1 MARQRKT
8 DKYRLKE
15 GRGTGRKEN
24 YLPWLK
30 IHEVPSEGLSSR
42 ILGWKNKRIYQLMS
56 NLERDYFFIIQWED
70 SVIDI
75 REQFPLLPLEETILI
90 SEELEIRHPSINNQ
104 GIKQIVLTT
113 DFVITIDDGNK
124 VRDIARTIKPTSK
137 MNNRVREK
145 YEIEEQYWK
154 KRKIDWG
161 IVTENEINQQKARNI
176 RSIYGFYFWD
186 EINGFNKAQ
195 IEQIKYVFCNN
206 LIKNNFDINKTA
218 CQFDLLMGWTQGE
231 SIGFF
236 KYLLAHKVI
245 ETDMNENIMLLNK
258 IQIRL

>member
-1 MARQRKT
+1 MGRQRKT

-15 GRGTGRKEN
+15 GRGTGRKEK

-75 REQFPLLPLEETILI
+75 REQFPLLPSEETILI
-90 SEELEIRHPSINNQ
+90 SEEL
-104 GIKQIVLTT
+104 GIKHPAINDKGMKKIVLTT
-113 DFVITIDDGNK
+113 DFVITVYDGNN
-124 VRDIARTIKPTSK
+124 VRDIARTIKPTGK
-137 MNNRVREK
+137 MNERVREK

-154 KRKIDWG
+154 KRNIDWG

-176 RSIYGFYFWD
+176 RSIYRFYFWD
-186 EINGFNKAQ
+186 EINMFNKVQ
-195 IEQIKYVFCNN
+195 IEQIKYNFCNN
-206 LIKNNFDINKTA
+206 LIKNNFDINKTVR
-218 CQFDLLMGWTQGE
+218 QFDLLMGWKQGE
-231 SIGFF
+231 SIGLF

-245 ETDMNENIMLLNK
+245 KTDMNEDIMLLNK
-258 IQIRL
+258 IQIKL

>member
-1 MARQRKT
+1 MTRQRKT

-42 ILGWKNKRIYQLMS
+42 ILGWKNRRIHQLMS
-56 NLERDYFFIIQWED
+56 NLERDYFFLIQWED

-90 SEELEIRHPSINNQ
+90 AEEFGIRHPSINNQ
-104 GIKQIVLTT
+104 EMKQIVLTT
-113 DFVITIDDGNK
+113 DFVITVDDGNR

-137 MNNRVREK
+137 MNERVREK
-145 YEIEEQYWK
+145 YEIEEQYWN
-154 KRKIDWG
+154 KRKINWG
-161 IVTENEINQQKARNI
+161 IVTENEINQQRAKNI
-176 RSIYGFYFWD
+176 RFIYGFYFWD
-186 EINGFNKAQ
+186 EINGFTKAQ
-195 IEQIKYVFCNN
+195 IEQIKYNFCDN
-206 LIKNNFDINKTA
+206 LTKNDFDITKTA
-218 CQFDLLMGWTQGE
+218 YQFDLLMGWKQGE
-231 SIGFF
+231 SIGLF

-245 ETDMNENIMLLNK
+245 KTDMNENIMLLNK
-258 IQIRL
+258 IQIKL